1 MYKIKDKQQKE
12 SAAKNILIINQ
23 NKEIEEQ
30 KDILVE
36 NIKELEIAHLLINSQ
51 NQKLCNINEHLDEL
65 VKEKTKELISTNEKL
80 YSALKELDTFI
91 YKTSHDIRG
100 PLARLMGLCNIA
112 LLDIKHKKSVEFLKC

>member
-1 MYKIKDKQQKE
+1 M
-12 SAAKNILIINQ
+12 IINQ